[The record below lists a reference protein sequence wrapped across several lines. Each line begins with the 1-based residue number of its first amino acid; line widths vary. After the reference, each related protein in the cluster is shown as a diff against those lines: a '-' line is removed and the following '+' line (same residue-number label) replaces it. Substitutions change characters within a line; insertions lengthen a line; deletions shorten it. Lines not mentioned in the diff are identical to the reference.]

1 VKITAPKPTMH
12 VLYGQPDHLSTS
24 YQTGQLVNALRRY
37 FTLSERR
44 FANMESGHYQT
55 QLKRIWSNAIEPY
68 FHQPPSDFV
77 FYGNDGLADLRQW
90 KATSVLYWYDA
101 PWDWSANPP
110 KPKQRRH
117 WLRYQNVLCADH
129 VFAVSAA
136 QVEVARKLRPG
147 REASVY
153 YLPVGVDSQ
162 YFSPKNADANLIRSE
177 LGIPAKAVVIGY
189 VGYIAG
195 LAGRFAGQPLVEA
208 ASRMALKG
216 SAHFLIVGFGP
227 ASEAF
232 KRAVSARGLDSAFTF
247 TGYVPLE
254 RLPSFIAS
262 MDICIDTL
270 EAGFHSEA
278 RSETKL
284 KQYMAMGRAC
294 VATAIGENCVDLDY
308 GGCGCLAK
316 PGDEGLLQGILELL
330 NDPNRRTKL
339 GAAARERAVSTYDW
353 AVLAKKMRNAILA

>member
-1 VKITAPKPTMH
+1 MH

-24 YQTGQLVNALRRY
+24 YQTGQFVNALRRY
-37 FTLSERR
+37 FSLSERR

-90 KATSVLYWYDA
+90 RAISVLYWYDA

-117 WLRYQNVLCADH
+117 WLRYQNVLCANH

-136 QVEVARKLRPG
+136 QVEVACKLRPG

-162 YFSPKNADANLIRSE
+162 YFSPENADVNTIRNE
-177 LGIPAKAVVIGY
+177 LGIPANAVVIGY

-208 ASRMALKG
+208 ASRMALNG

-227 ASEAF
+227 AIETF
-232 KRAVSARGLDSAFTF
+232 KRAVSSRGLDSAFTF
-247 TGYVPLE
+247 SGYVPLE

-270 EAGFHSEA
+270 EPGFHSEA

-294 VATAIGENCVDLDY
+294 VATAIGENCVDLDH
-308 GGCGCLAK
+308 GRCGVLVGPSDDGLA
-316 PGDEGLLQGILELL
+316 EGIVTLADDADL
-330 NDPNRRTKL
+330 RSKL
-339 GAAARERAVSTYDW
+339 GALARERAVATYDW
-353 AVLAKKMRNAILA
+353 NVLAKKLRDAVLGN